1 MKRLQAVILNK
12 HQVKKPLQSQIQ
24 NHNNQK
30 MTLVIYL
37 VMDQEIIKEEMA
49 KVKVRELELEMDLIL
64 VEEWVMEKADKLLE
78 IQS

>member
-1 MKRLQAVILNK
+1 
-12 HQVKKPLQSQIQ
+12 
-24 NHNNQK
+24 
-30 MTLVIYL
+30 
-37 VMDQEIIKEEMA
+37 MDQEIIKEEMA